1 MTRGMVR
8 VKRIWILWISV
19 LLVLCGGV
27 VPAEAQQRF
36 AVVIGIGKYQDSRIR
51 ALKYTVRDAQAVY
64 QFLTDPAGG
73 GFPRDNVRLL
83 LNEQSTQRA
92 IKNALGQFLPERAVR
107 GDLVFMYY
115 AGHGAPE
122 VDRARREPDGFS
134 KYLVPYDADYADL
147 YSTGINTGEVK
158 DFFDRIESDRVV
170 FVMDACFSGASGG
183 RGFANV
189 PRGRDVRV
197 TGNYLDRLAEGK
209 GRVILTASDANKLSL
224 ELDSLRHGLFTY
236 HFLQGLR
243 GKADRQNRGYIT
255 LQDVYAY
262 TYDQVAR
269 ESRRAG
275 GSQSPRLKGDLAGD
289 IILAGRPAPPPPA
302 IVTPRPP
309 QAVTPPVASIPPPA
323 SPLTG
328 DLDLTSDPPGATVK
342 LDDREVGKTP
352 LTLER
357 LPVGEHTLELNK
369 DGILGARSQI
379 TIAANTLEKLNLKL
393 DRLKGKLTVFSDP
406 RDTTV
411 ALDGKE
417 VGTTPLSLEANAGA
431 HTLRLTKDGYK
442 PHEETVTLPP
452 YQETR
457 ARIILRS
464 SRGTLEVLSNPPG
477 ASVDI
482 GGELPGGAPR

>member
-1 MTRGMVR
+1 MRAGR
-8 VKRIWILWISV
+8 RILVSAIRSALVALACQVV
-19 LLVLCGGV
+19 LLCLLPV
-27 VPAEAQQRF
+27 AAHAQPQKW
-36 AVVIGIGKYQDSRIR
+36 AVVIGIAKYQDSRIR

-83 LNEQSTQRA
+83 LNEQATQRA
-92 IKNALGQFLPERAVR
+92 IKNTLGQFLPERAVQ

-122 VDRARREPDGFS
+122 VDRAKREPDGFS

-147 YSTGINTGEVK
+147 YSTGINMGEVK

-189 PRGRDVRV
+189 PRGRDVRG

-209 GRVILTASDANKLSL
+209 GRVILTASDANELSL

-243 GKADRQNRGYIT
+243 GRADRLGRGYVS

-262 TYDQVAR
+262 TYEQVAR

-289 IILAGRPAPPPPA
+289 IILAGRP
-302 IVTPRPP
+302 
-309 QAVTPPVASIPPPA
+309 TPPSAQPPSLEVIPIQIAKDKANQNSDVKDIQGRGISAIGRGKDYNSALVA
-323 SPLTG
+323 
-328 DLDLTSDPPGATVK
+328 ATV
-342 LDDREVGKTP
+342 LALGDFVG
-352 LTLER
+352 R
-357 LPVGEHTLELNK
+357 LVGV
-369 DGILGARSQI
+369 I
-379 TIAANTLEKLNLKL
+379 TAA
-393 DRLKGKLTVFSDP
+393 DPVFSPDKKTLLE
-406 RDTTV
+406 DTW
-411 ALDGKE
+411 
-417 VGTTPLSLEANAGA
+417 VGSA
-431 HTLRLTKDGYK
+431 
-442 PHEETVTLPP
+442 ETV
-452 YQETR
+452 
-457 ARIILRS
+457 
-464 SRGTLEVLSNPPG
+464 
-477 ASVDI
+477 
-482 GGELPGGAPR
+482 LPGGLRVSSRTIFKTMMRAEHQVSVHVPQGRLKTGESVTLVATHDGLVSPSLEFLDVGGFRTLLIDMGFKISTRVLSPEPFLEVTVSAPVVGAGGKR